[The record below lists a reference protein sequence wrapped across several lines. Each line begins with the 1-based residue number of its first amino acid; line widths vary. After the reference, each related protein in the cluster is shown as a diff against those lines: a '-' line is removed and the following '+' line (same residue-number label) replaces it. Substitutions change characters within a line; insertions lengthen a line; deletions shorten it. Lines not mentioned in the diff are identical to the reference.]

1 MVLLFTIEVGV
12 QSYVAGFR
20 AFISTWGNRFDSV
33 ILVLSIS
40 IILFEASEAPADH
53 NHNDAPIEPLLEFMR
68 GAARISRLVVF
79 AWRLQRLLQSPIVV
93 SHLGHP
99 QGEHRGDRDVEEE
112 VALTRDLARSAVWD
126 IDHGI
131 EMMPADA
138 PQPNEAEAAADASH

>member
-1 MVLLFTIEVGV
+1 MKALYAFKSRIYSQKNLINGYCTLFQT
-12 QSYVAGFR
+12 GFFPGELFC
-20 AFISTWGNRFDSV
+20 ALISRMSKPFNSSRV
-33 ILVLSIS
+33 CIS

-99 QGEHRGDRDVEEE
+99 QGEHGCDRDAEEE
-112 VALTRDLARSAVWD
+112 VALTRDLEWF
-126 IDHGI
+126 
-131 EMMPADA
+131 
-138 PQPNEAEAAADASH
+138 